1 MSSSLARTVTSTVM
15 GLMTVLL
22 ASAAATQ
29 TLPAFSQS
37 ERFIVLDKFN
47 EQAVLDRTTQ
57 LVWERL
63 PHSTAVTWLTATTR
77 CSLKTAGD
85 QTGWRLPTFI
95 ELMTL
100 VEPPLEKMTHSPALP
115 PGHPFQGVK
124 AGAYWTINDSSI
136 QPGLAYTVDLL
147 HADVVPRDKTQSHPI
162 WCVREGIV
170 DRPLSTTPPRSQSG
184 LI

>member
-1 MSSSLARTVTSTVM
+1 
-15 GLMTVLL
+15 MTVLL
-22 ASAAATQ
+22 ASVAATQ
-29 TLPAFSQS
+29 TLPAFPQT
-37 ERFIVLDKFN
+37 ERFIVLDKFK

-63 PHSTAVTWLTATTR
+63 PHSTAVTWVTATTR
-77 CSLKTAGD
+77 CSLKTAGG

-100 VEPPLEKMTHSPALP
+100 VEPPLRKKADSPALP
-115 PGHPFQGVK
+115 PGHPFQEVQ
-124 AGAYWTINDSSI
+124 AGAYWTINDSST

-147 HADVVPRDKTQSHPI
+147 QADVVPRDKTQSHLI

-170 DRPLSTTPPRSQSG
+170 DRQLSTPPRPQSG